1 MACVAYLAIINN
13 KDQPIYLKNFIGKT
27 EFDLQFQL
35 NSLATLDIF
44 ELYSM
49 VIIKIKNN
57 SNF

>member
-44 ELYSM
+44 ELYS
-49 VIIKIKNN
+49 IL
-57 SNF
+57 FT